1 MTMKEMVFLTIRT
14 YSELVQLPTFQDRFE
29 YLKLQGRIGVE
40 TFGTYSKRWLNQE
53 FYKSPQW
60 KHIKREVILRDNGCD
75 LGILEYKLPNSS
87 RIYIHHMNPIT
98 DQDIV
103 NGTPFLMDPEYLI
116 TCSMETHN
124 AIHYGDISVSRMAK
138 DPVIRRPNDTVP
150 WLS

>member
-1 MTMKEMVFLTIRT
+1 MVFLTIRT

-40 TFGTYSKRWLNQE
+40 TFGTYSKRWLNQQ

-60 KHIKREVILRDNGCD
+60 QHIKREVILRDNGCD
-75 LGILEYKLPNSS
+75 LGIPEYELLNSN

-138 DPVIRRPNDTVP
+138 DPVVRRPNDTIP

>member
-1 MTMKEMVFLTIRT
+1 MTIRT

-40 TFGTYSKRWLNQE
+40 TFGTYSKRWLNQQ

-60 KHIKREVILRDNGCD
+60 QHIKREVILRDNGCD
-75 LGILEYKLPNSS
+75 LGIPEYELLNSN

-138 DPVIRRPNDTVP
+138 DPVVRRPNDTIP

>member
-1 MTMKEMVFLTIRT
+1 MVFLTIRT

-40 TFGTYSKRWLNQE
+40 TFGTYSKRWLNQQ

-60 KHIKREVILRDNGCD
+60 QHIKREVILRDNGCD
-75 LGILEYKLPNSS
+75 LGITEYELLNSN

>member
-1 MTMKEMVFLTIRT
+1 MVFLTIRT

-40 TFGTYSKRWLNQE
+40 TFGTYSKRWLNQQ

-60 KHIKREVILRDNGCD
+60 QHIKREVILRDNGCD
-75 LGILEYKLPNSS
+75 LGIPEYEHLNSN

-124 AIHYGDISVSRMAK
+124 AIHYGDISVSRIAK